1 MAEHMIKFSYAE
13 PKRPRPSKIADIRAR
28 LKENDAPLEQR
39 LATMLA
45 DQLKLSA
52 DSLLRRDLIEPMQY
66 DDIVPQ
72 VQTAMAANI
81 KDFSAAAEQICEAI
95 RKGKTIG
102 ISADYDA
109 DGNTSLALFIR
120 MLRECGMPPEKII
133 KHIPNRDQDGYGIN
147 ESAVDD
153 FAAHHVDLMITLDNG
168 TRAEKPIK
176 KALDAGMEVIVIDH
190 HGDAGGK
197 TLPPQ
202 AKVVNPNVLANEA
215 ATKQSA
221 MLEETKNLAAVGV
234 SYMMATEVMA
244 RMNVDRASD
253 AQLDP
258 KSLLGLVALGTVSDV
273 VPMGML
279 NRALAREGLGRMR
292 RGEDKNILRFMRGVG
307 IDDPTKMSES
317 DIAFRLGPIINA
329 PGRLGDSVAWAF
341 LSAMQGEAEKP
352 ALEAAIN
359 HTVDELHEA
368 AVALKSEEQKTK
380 EANIQKWRK
389 ANPDKIR
396 SEEKNLSPLYDTI
409 PENPYLDR
417 LIQSSIACNEERKNI
432 EFLMQPEIRAEAKKQ
447 SNMPIRVIAGEG
459 WHEGVIGIAASRV
472 KEEFGLPAV
481 IGSIKQL
488 ENGTWQAK
496 FSARSIRVAGY
507 PVDIG
512 AAFGALGPQHQDD
525 TTSLFA
531 KAGGHPMAGGA
542 TIFATTREELD
553 DKIRRFSA
561 ALNERLGP
569 DAERAIAHRSEQIF
583 GTIDL
588 SSVSLNTEKAVG
600 SVADRL
606 NTLLNAIPHAG
617 PFGEA
622 MPAPVVAIRGVG
634 IYPPETGR
642 SESRRGHLNFDIKGD
657 HNPLRIHCRASHA
670 GGTVLADQ
678 LHALQNGL
686 KKGIVVGQL
695 TRKAD
700 GTFQMEVEHVLPDN
714 GLAADP
720 AFTKSGIF
728 GLVGLSREQSA
739 RSA

>member
-1 MAEHMIKFSYAE
+1 MAEHMIKFTYAE

-39 LATMLA
+39 LATMLS
-45 DQLKLSA
+45 DQLQLPA
-52 DSLLRRDLIEPMQY
+52 DSLLRRDLIEPTHY
-66 DDIVPQ
+66 NDIVPQ

-81 KDFSAAAEQICEAI
+81 KDFSAAAQQICEAI

-202 AKVVNPNVLANEA
+202 AKVVNPNILANVT
-215 ATKQSA
+215 ATKQSST
-221 MLEETKNLAAVGV
+221 LEETKNLAAVGV
-234 SYMMATEVMA
+234 SYMMAAEVMK

-258 KSLLGLVALGTVSDV
+258 KPLLGLVALGTVSDV

-279 NRALAREGLGRMR
+279 NRVLVREGLERMR
-292 RGEDKNILRFMRGVG
+292 RGEDKNILRFMRDAG
-307 IDDPTKMSES
+307 IDDPKKIDES
-317 DIAFRLGPIINA
+317 TIAFRLGPIINA

-352 ALEAAIN
+352 ELEKAI
-359 HTVDELHEA
+359 TQTLEELHEA

-380 EANIQKWRK
+380 EANIQKWRE

-396 SEEKNLSPLYDTI
+396 SEKKNHSPLYDTI
-409 PENPYLDR
+409 PENPYLNR
-417 LIQSSIACNEERKNI
+417 LIQSSLTCNEQRKDI
-432 EFLMQPEIRAEAKKQ
+432 EFLMRPEIRAEAKKQ

-459 WHEGVIGIAASRV
+459 SHEGVIGIAASRV
-472 KEEFGLPAV
+472 KDEFGLPAV

-512 AAFGALGPQHQDD
+512 TAFGELGPQQDD
-525 TTSLFA
+525 TTSLLT

-542 TIFATTREELD
+542 TIFAATRQELD
-553 DKIRRFSA
+553 EKIQRFRA
-561 ALNERLGP
+561 ELNERLGP
-569 DAERAIAHRSEQIF
+569 DTERAIAHRAEQIF

-588 SSVSLNTEKAVG
+588 SSVSLNTEKALG

-606 NTLLNAIPHAG
+606 NTLLDAIPHAG

-622 MPAPVVAIRGVG
+622 MRAPVVAIRGVG

-657 HNPLRIHCRASHA
+657 HSPMRIHCRASHA

-700 GTFQMEVEHVLPDN
+700 GGLQMEVDHVLPDN